1 MPRSTSALVIA
12 LTLLATAACGRVEAA
27 EGPRPSWECLPEDTA
42 VMVRLPDPAG
52 FLDAIRT
59 RTKFGG
65 IVLTDDRLRAGW
77 NLFLD
82 KLKQDGAGER
92 FEELEKSLA
101 KYGLERDDVE
111 GLLRGDAGVGF
122 VVAPRDDGLPPLTM
136 MLAWL
141 EPGEEPAMRLF
152 AAAKQRLEEEVAKP
166 DGGVRRIDVEMAGH
180 DVVWAMEPVLFD
192 PKSRRNQ
199 VRIGFGA
206 DGADGLLADPKAD
219 EEGERVQSSL
229 AHAFITRIGGRLV
242 VGQSIPTVDGK
253 PAGENPDFDR
263 ISGTDDLKGIFER
276 FLARH
281 AADEPSPV
289 VEIMRMT
296 GIAATLPEGLPL
308 VEVLVDP
315 RTFVRAA
322 GAAGNAA
329 SGMLKMVGAEQM
341 GPFAWR
347 QAFADGRWRSGMF
360 LSMPAPR
367 ESLMRILD
375 QDCDP
380 SEVPSFVTTDT
391 ADLTQISL
399 DLGKAYETVREFVAA
414 VRGPEGAN
422 MFAAVEAQAQAV
434 LGIDMA
440 KALSSLGSRHWI
452 VSYPS
457 NMAEAIA
464 AARKAEAEGGGQQ
477 TVTAQISDRM
487 AIVWQV
493 EDEEPF
499 ARLLK
504 QLAPMAGGEM
514 QEEQGFRGIRLP
526 NGPAVYVGR
535 NHLVVAIGGDSL
547 ERTLSAIR
555 TPPAGDASLRES
567 AVVRKAAELL
577 PLEPARMF
585 GIGDATRSGGTLGM
599 LRDAAAA
606 MLPEDVEPPYRDLLA
621 RLQALLPTA
630 TEVEGMFGVG
640 VTLMRVEDA
649 GISLESVWE
658 MPAP

>member
-12 LTLLATAACGRVEAA
+12 LTLLAPAACGRVAA
-27 EGPRPSWECLPEDTA
+27 ESPRPTWECLPEDTA

-77 NLFLD
+77 NLLLD
-82 KLKQDGAGER
+82 KLKQDGTGER

-111 GLLRGDAGVGF
+111 GLLRGDAGFGV
-122 VVAPRDDGLPPLTM
+122 VVAPRDEGLPPLTM

-141 EPGEEPAMRLF
+141 EPGEDPAMRLF

-166 DGGVRRIDVEMAGH
+166 DGGVRRMDVEMAGH
-180 DVVWAMEPVLFD
+180 DVVWAVEPVIFD
-192 PKSRRNQ
+192 PKGRRTQ
-199 VRIGFGA
+199 VRIGLGPQ
-206 DGADGLLADPKAD
+206 DADGLLAEPKAD
-219 EEGERVQSSL
+219 EPGERFQSSL
-229 AHAFITRIGGRLV
+229 AHSFVTRIGGRLL
-242 VGQSIPTVDGK
+242 VGQSFPTTNKK

-263 ISGTDDLKGIFER
+263 ISGTDELKGIFER

-289 VEIMRMT
+289 AEILRMT

-308 VEVLVDP
+308 VEVVVDP

-322 GAAGNAA
+322 GDAGKAA
-329 SGMLKMVGAEQM
+329 SSTLKMVGAEQM

-457 NMAEAIA
+457 NMAEALA
-464 AARKAEAEGGGQQ
+464 VARKAEAEGGGEQ
-477 TVTAQISDRM
+477 TVQITDRM

-526 NGPAVYVGR
+526 RGPAVYVGR
-535 NHLVVAIGGDSL
+535 NHLVVAIGSDSL
-547 ERTLSAIR
+547 ERTLSSIR
-555 TPPAGDASLRES
+555 TPPAGEASLRES
-567 AVVRKAAELL
+567 AVVKKAAELL

-606 MLPEDVEPPYRDLLA
+606 MLPEDVEPPSRDLLA

>member
-1 MPRSTSALVIA
+1 MPRSTSTLVIA
-12 LTLLATAACGRVEAA
+12 LTLFATAACGRVEAA

-122 VVAPRDDGLPPLTM
+122 VVAPRDEGLPPLTM

-141 EPGEEPAMRLF
+141 EPGEEPAARLV

-166 DGGVRRIDVEMAGH
+166 DGKVRRIDVEMAGH
-180 DVVWAMEPVLFD
+180 EVVWAVEPVLFD

-206 DGADGLLADPKAD
+206 EGADGLLSEPKAD

-253 PAGENPDFDR
+253 PAGDNPDFDR
-263 ISGTDDLKGIFER
+263 ISGTDDLKRIFER

-281 AADEPSPV
+281 AADEPSPAA
-289 VEIMRMT
+289 EIMRMP

-322 GAAGNAA
+322 GDAGNAA
-329 SGMLKMVGAEQM
+329 SGMLKLVGAEQM
-341 GPFAWR
+341 GPFVWR
-347 QAFADGRWRSGMF
+347 QAFADGSWRSGMF

-567 AVVRKAAELL
+567 AVVRQAAELL

-585 GIGDATRSGGTLGM
+585 GIGDSTRSGGTLGM